1 MDITLEETRVL
12 LEALR
17 NQYGPGYNRDR
28 VVGGLQ
34 AKLSIWLEVKSRS
47 ASVSMPTIAAY
58 CPDCR
63 PGRPCYGHGH

>member
-17 NQYGPGYNRDR
+17 NQYGPGYNSDR

-34 AKLSIWLEVKSRS
+34 AKLSIWLEVKGRTAA
-47 ASVSMPTIAAY
+47 ASQPASE
-58 CPDCR
+58 CRDCK
-63 PGRPCYGHGH
+63 PGKPCYGHGH